1 MTWLNL
7 ITYRTF
13 DNFFFLAEGKV
24 EIENKFLEAAF
35 AKFLRAFSIVFK
47 TRFRHEINYFYLP
60 KEFLSLS
67 SPISNL
73 LKKVKRFVFRD
84 QKKKKSL
91 MSDRKLWGIFAILFS
106 MLTIIRIFHHLFIT
120 DDVDVIQGQKHFFVD
135 IID

>member
-1 MTWLNL
+1 MT
-7 ITYRTF
+7 T
-13 DNFFFLAEGKV
+13 FFFLAEGKV

-35 AKFLRAFSIVFK
+35 KKFSRAFSIVFK

-73 LKKVKRFVFRD
+73 LKKVKRFVLRD
-84 QKKKKSL
+84 QKKEKFDERQKALGDFRDIVFYVNNHSH
-91 MSDRKLWGIFAILFS
+91 FS
-106 MLTIIRIFHHLFIT
+106 SSIHHRRRRCNSRT
-120 DDVDVIQGQKHFFVD
+120 EAFFVD